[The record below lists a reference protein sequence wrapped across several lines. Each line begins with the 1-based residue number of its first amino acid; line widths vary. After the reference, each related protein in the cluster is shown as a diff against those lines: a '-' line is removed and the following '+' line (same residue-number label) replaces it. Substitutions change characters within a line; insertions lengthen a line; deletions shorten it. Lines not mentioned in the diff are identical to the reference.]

1 MVKISLPRRRSRP
14 TTCDQSDQLSLLRI
28 IKQPCVSHDDDFDL
42 QPATFA
48 MSTVHVI
55 VWLEELH
62 SALIS
67 TTKAILFSRYTQSP
81 TMAGV
86 DTNLAATALAIAL
99 VALVVAL
106 GQLFQQYLG
115 TADGYRRCQISVMGG
130 YAKRT
135 QLH

>member
-1 MVKISLPRRRSRP
+1 MG
-14 TTCDQSDQLSLLRI
+14 
-28 IKQPCVSHDDDFDL
+28 
-42 QPATFA
+42 
-48 MSTVHVI
+48 TVHVI